1 MMGVLHRTAY
11 KSASANSSTQAKV
24 INVKGME
31 TFSIDSN
38 SWKEEI
44 DNLTKFHPQNI
55 GFFDLKSDEDDLKR
69 DNKVLKPVF
78 NTPNNKMKT
87 IGRGRKKPDE
97 DGEESFIGRRIMETI
112 GAAHRSE
119 SIFNHKYSIKTYSND
134 LALKEEEKKC
144 LDEDDDDQHL
154 GEENVKSA
162 TSYFPAFPYWKLI
175 M

>member
-1 MMGVLHRTAY
+1 
-11 KSASANSSTQAKV
+11 
-24 INVKGME
+24 
-31 TFSIDSN
+31 
-38 SWKEEI
+38 
-44 DNLTKFHPQNI
+44 
-55 GFFDLKSDEDDLKR
+55 
-69 DNKVLKPVF
+69 
-78 NTPNNKMKT
+78 MKT
-87 IGRGRKKPDE
+87 IGRGRKKTDE
-97 DGEESFIGRRIMETI
+97 DGVESFIGRRIMETI

-144 LDEDDDDQHL
+144 LYEDDDQHL

>member
-55 GFFDLKSDEDDLKR
+55 GFFDLKL
-69 DNKVLKPVF
+69 F
-78 NTPNNKMKT
+78 
-87 IGRGRKKPDE
+87 
-97 DGEESFIGRRIMETI
+97 
-112 GAAHRSE
+112 
-119 SIFNHKYSIKTYSND
+119 
-134 LALKEEEKKC
+134 KEGQQSCKAC
-144 LDEDDDDQHL
+144 L
-154 GEENVKSA
+154 
-162 TSYFPAFPYWKLI
+162 
-175 M
+175 